1 MPRLTMPTR
10 VRGHSPTHTRAH
22 PRPGARG
29 EAGTRWERLLQELRR
44 PRLQLVL
51 KSSLAAALAWQ
62 VASAVPGPLGD
73 YAYYA
78 PLGAISVIY
87 PAVTDSLQEAAR
99 AVVAIAL
106 GIAVAMTIQWVAW
119 PNAVTVG
126 LVVAAGIALGGWAW
140 LGEQRTWVPVVGLF
154 VLVLG
159 GAHTETY
166 AAGYLGQVALGAVL
180 GLAVNLVVLP
190 PLSLY
195 DVRRSVAQVR
205 SRVGDELRSMAEL
218 LEQSRSQ
225 ETAPDAR
232 DWRRELDVLESS
244 REQMRAAARQADRAA
259 QKNPRTRRWAD
270 TLESARRTPLSL
282 EQVVHMVEEVGLV
295 MSEERRPH
303 LARCTDLAGP
313 VVDGL
318 RVLAEIV
325 ESSPVPGPLSARGTE
340 AMDRVTAEYDR
351 TTFPDRD
358 SRLAASVV
366 VLTMTRCFAVL
377 TDGSPPVGR
386 RSS

>member
-1 MPRLTMPTR
+1 
-10 VRGHSPTHTRAH
+10 
-22 PRPGARG
+22 
-29 EAGTRWERLLQELRR
+29 
-44 PRLQLVL
+44 
-51 KSSLAAALAWQ
+51 
-62 VASAVPGPLGD
+62 
-73 YAYYA
+73 
-78 PLGAISVIY
+78 VIY

-159 GAHTETY
+159 GSHTETY

>member
-1 MPRLTMPTR
+1 M
-10 VRGHSPTHTRAH
+10 
-22 PRPGARG
+22 
-29 EAGTRWERLLQELRR
+29 
-44 PRLQLVL
+44 L

-62 VASAVPGPLGD
+62 VGSSVPGSLGD

-87 PAVTDSLQEAAR
+87 PAVTDSLQEAGR

-119 PNAVTVG
+119 PNALTVG

-159 GAHTETY
+159 GAQTETY

-180 GLAVNLVVLP
+180 GLAVNVAVLP

-205 SRVGDELRSMAEL
+205 AGWATSSGPWPTCWS
-218 LEQSRSQ
+218 S
-225 ETAPDAR
+225 PG
-232 DWRRELDVLESS
+232 RRRQRRTPVTGAGSWSELESS

-259 QKNPRTRRWAD
+259 QKNPRSRRWAD

-303 LARCTDLAGP
+303 LARCTELTGP

-325 ESSPVPGPLSARGTE
+325 ESSPVPGPLSTRGTE

-377 TDGSPPVGR
+377 TDVGQPSRQPVGPKA
-386 RSS
+386 S